1 MGITI
6 HYSGRARSVEAVGDV
21 FGAAQVYAAAREWMF
36 AIIDDPFGEAA
47 DCDSTPELFEAPE
60 REVPIRAMVIR
71 PHAMCEAI
79 RLEFDRLHR
88 MEQAFT
94 KTQFAPF
101 EVHAAVVGLLRA
113 IEPYLESLEVMD
125 ESGLWETGDEA
136 RARARFAWLGRAI
149 DAFADRLER
158 HDMEE
163 EGKTARPDDGGKSRV
178 RPEDEPCG

>member
-6 HYSGRARSVEAVGDV
+6 HYSGRASSVEAVGDV
-21 FGAAQVYAAAREWMF
+21 FGAAQLYAAAREWMF
-36 AIIDDPFGEAA
+36 AIIDDPFGEVEEGG
-47 DCDSTPELFEAPE
+47 PNPGFFESPQ
-60 REVPIRAMVIR
+60 RENPVRAMVIR

-79 RLEFDRLHR
+79 RLEFNRRHR

-101 EVHAAVVGLLRA
+101 EVHLAVVGLLRA
-113 IEPYLESLEVMD
+113 IEPHLESLEVVD
-125 ESGLWETGDEA
+125 DSGLWETGDET

-149 DAFADRLER
+149 DSFADRLER

-163 EGKTARPDDGGKSRV
+163 EGEKVQPEHRGKPGV
-178 RPEDEPCG
+178 RPEDEPFG